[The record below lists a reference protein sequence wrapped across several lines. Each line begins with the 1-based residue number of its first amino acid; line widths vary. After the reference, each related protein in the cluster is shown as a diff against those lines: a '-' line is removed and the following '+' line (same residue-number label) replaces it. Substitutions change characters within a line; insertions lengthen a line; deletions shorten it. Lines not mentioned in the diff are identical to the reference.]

1 MKCALCTRSE
11 EQVKLFNLFKH
22 KCCGSCKTA
31 YYRGLTRL
39 HEYVDL
45 RNKIKDASDLQAL
58 VWKFLCDS
66 DFCIQ
71 KRALNLTQLC
81 PIDLETKKKQCA
93 HCRFRKA
100 VLIFKALARTKLVKS
115 AEELR
120 VNQISNLLHQNSE
133 EIVKFCVRKME
144 ERLSEQKIPAFIVS
158 TGAMVSRI
166 QPVADS
172 DYFQGNDCLTDFQ
185 KENKEIR
192 PIQKIRNNKETVT
205 HRIIDVEKLHL
216 NKFFSS
222 FDEPTGAIT

>member
-45 RNKIKDASDLQAL
+45 RNKIKNASDLQAL

-93 HCRFRKA
+93 
-100 VLIFKALARTKLVKS
+100 
-115 AEELR
+115 
-120 VNQISNLLHQNSE
+120 
-133 EIVKFCVRKME
+133 
-144 ERLSEQKIPAFIVS
+144 P
-158 TGAMVSRI
+158 GSRI
-166 QPVADS
+166 VAKNRKLALTATGTGL
-172 DYFQGNDCLTDFQ
+172 FTGN
-185 KENKEIR
+185 
-192 PIQKIRNNKETVT
+192 
-205 HRIIDVEKLHL
+205 
-216 NKFFSS
+216 
-222 FDEPTGAIT
+222 TGFNHWILLK